1 MRRPHG
7 RCGDAR
13 RWVVVLGATAALAAS
28 LCFAPGRVRG
38 EGTTAAPAPASEID
52 WAENFGWALEEA
64 RAEDKVVMVDFFT
77 HWCHWCKVLDK
88 KTYVDPTVCR
98 TAERMVSVKVNAES
112 EVAVASKYGVRAY
125 PTIAFLNPDG
135 SLRRLIQG
143 YMPPDQFQTLLE
155 EVLNVDAEVEDLIRR
170 VDRKPQDEVSRA
182 ALAELLSLAGR
193 HGAAEAQLDTLLLL
207 PAVEPE
213 ARVGYQLDRCLA
225 IARQGRL
232 DEAREAIESWLDTAE
247 ASPRR
252 PEAEF
257 YLARMEAGV
266 GRSKQAKKL
275 FERITKV
282 RPGTWFAFEASSWI
296 AEASGK
302 PKKGQEAKKG

>member
-1 MRRPHG
+1 MRRPHEVCARG
-7 RCGDAR
+7 R
-13 RWVVVLGATAALAAS
+13 RWVVALGVTTALAAS
-28 LCFAPGRVRG
+28 LGLAPGRAG
-38 EGTTAAPAPASEID
+38 AEGTTAPVAEID

-98 TAERMVSVKVNAES
+98 TATRMVSVKVNAES

-135 SLRRLIQG
+135 SLRRLVQG
-143 YMPPDQFQTLLE
+143 YMPPDQFQPLLE
-155 EVLNVDAEVEDLIRR
+155 EVLNVDAEVEDLLRR

-193 HGAAEAQLDTLLLL
+193 HAAAEAQLDTLLLL

-213 ARVGYQLDRCLA
+213 AQVGYQLDRCLA
-225 IARQGRL
+225 IYRQGRP
-232 DEAREAIESWLDTAE
+232 DEAREAIESWLDSAKG
-247 ASPRR
+247 SPRR
-252 PEAEF
+252 AEAEF
-257 YLARMEAGV
+257 YLARMEAGA

-275 FERITKV
+275 FERISKV
-282 RPGTWFAFEASSWI
+282 RPGTWFAFEANSWI
-296 AEASGK
+296 AEASGTSASGK
-302 PKKGQEAKKG
+302 SRKG